1 VTDSED
7 WTKAA
12 GKLAADALAED
23 DMQTYRR
30 VMAAGE
36 TRADREGEAIRNA
49 REAK

>member
-1 VTDSED
+1 MTDSEP
-7 WTKAA
+7 WTKVA
-12 GKLAADALAED
+12 GTLAADALAED

-36 TRADREGEAIRNA
+36 ARADREGEAIRQA